1 MSDDSDKL
9 TTYIPV
15 HAMQFTNCGEGDNS
29 FDSAVM
35 CEIVDRTEEEIEIAF
50 STANPKRR
58 TYLRFKVRD
67 LAVELDREYDD
78 TND

>member
-15 HAMQFTNCGEGDNS
+15 HAMQFTNLGDGDES
-29 FDSAVM
+29 FNAAVM
-35 CEIVDRTEEEIEIAF
+35 CEIVDRTEEEIEVAF
-50 STANPKRR
+50 NTENPKRR

-67 LAVELDREYDD
+67 LDAELDREHDD